1 MAHARADNR
10 YTRGLAEFVSG
21 LRYERIPEEVRA
33 RLKLLML
40 NSLGCALMK
49 LARQNSPPVVS
60 KTRLRHDDGE
70 GLGVG

>member
-33 RLKLLML
+33 RLELLIL
-40 NSLGCALMK
+40 DSFGCALMR
-49 LARQNSPPVVS
+49 LARRNSPPVVS
-60 KTRLRHDDGE
+60 KTRFQHEDTPSA
-70 GLGVG
+70 